1 MTDLFTKL
9 LVIFL
14 ASLAMVALCRPLKLP
29 ATLGYFFTGALVG
42 PTGLGWVKNPEDL
55 ALLAELGVVLLLF
68 TLGLSSPCRA
78 CSPCAGPSSG

>member
-1 MTDLFTKL
+1 MTDLFTEL

-29 ATLGYFFTGALVG
+29 ATLGYFFAGALVG
-42 PTGLGWVKNPEDL
+42 PTGRGWVKNPEDL

-68 TLGLSSPCRA
+68 TLGLEFSLPRMLSMRR
-78 CSPCAGPSSG
+78 PSSG